1 VIGETFAGYDMSSW
15 TGVFAPAGTPAVAV
29 ARISAAMRSALADA
43 EVRRRL
49 DASGADAVES
59 DPAAFAAVIRRDRE
73 TARRIVAAT
82 GLRVG

>member
-1 VIGETFAGYDMSSW
+1 MSSW
-15 TGVFAPAGTPAVAV
+15 TGVFAPAGSPA
-29 ARISAAMRSALADA
+29 SAMLRFAEVLRAALADP

-49 DASGADAVES
+49 EAAGADPVES

>member
-1 VIGETFAGYDMSSW
+1 
-15 TGVFAPAGTPAVAV
+15 VAV

-43 EVRRRL
+43 DVRRRL